1 MPPKKHH
8 LKTKGANVS
17 SSLDLESE
25 DISLETTVPTA
36 EEVSSSDELRDGSQ
50 RVTRQLL
57 ERKEMQHSI
66 QLLKIEMSQKNLL
79 LDNMKADHM
88 TKVEELEERL
98 NDALHQKQVL
108 ALRLDSQLKLAQEEN
123 KKQQALRKQ
132 EMDTIMLRQKQLEET
147 NRQLCDKAGELR
159 RSLRNLDISQARYEE
174 LKDIPEDKQTIQEY
188 VSVLFYD
195 MVNPL
200 RTQVTELTLKNGC
213 LSEELDIHRTQMKSL
228 MESYEEERHLR
239 AELEIRCQKLT
250 LDLADTKQLIQ
261 EGDYRKENYPT
272 IRRYLNLHNTL
283 FCIIIFK
290 YILFTHHFSERD
302 HLDIELKELKRKYE
316 SLDLTHTALNRER
329 DTLSKE
335 VVLIN
340 VVYYDPY
347 YDLILCLTFVFL
359 QVATLQQSMT
369 LLQKDKEYLHRQNME
384 LSVRCAHEEDRLERL
399 QVQLED
405 SKKARE
411 ETYEKYVTSR
421 DHYKS
426 EYEAK
431 LREELEN
438 IRLKTGQEIDSL
450 QRASRE
456 MYERENRNLR
466 EARDI
471 AVLERDRA
479 MAAERDTQSRYD
491 QLLEQFRQL
500 QLGTDNRVAELSNQ
514 SKLHAFEAERAEM
527 VKEETAKAL
536 AQCQVECEK
545 LQKKLEV
552 LTQEFYRLQT
562 CSEKRVTELQA
573 QTAEQAARLQT
584 YERLEQ
590 ELDQVTMQAAEI
602 ENEEEAER
610 VLFSYGY
617 GANVPTTAKRRLK
630 QSVHLARRVL
640 QLERQNTALRRELD
654 AKGAQAGQVSQ
665 ELLAANQLLQQTQ
678 QPYSYLIETV
688 KQREAQISTLKER
701 MALLEDDV
709 KYEHCRKKTS
719 TLQQVKNNMAAD
731 LERLLNHREV
741 HMSLCWQTNDVFS
754 FCCIV

>member
-8 LKTKGANVS
+8 LKPKGANVS

-57 ERKEMQHSI
+57 ERKELLHSL
-66 QLLKIEMSQKNLL
+66 QLLKIELSQKNLL

-88 TKVEELEERL
+88 TKVEDLEERL

-159 RSLRNLDISQARYEE
+159 RSLRNLDISQDRYEE
-174 LKDIPEDKQTIQEY
+174 LKDLPEDKLTIQEY
-188 VSVLFYD
+188 VSVLFYEV
-195 MVNPL
+195 VNPL
-200 RTQVTELTLKNGC
+200 RTQVTQLTLKNGC
-213 LSEELDIHRTQMKSL
+213 LSEELEVHRTQMKSL
-228 MESYEEERHLR
+228 MESYEEERRLR

-261 EGDYRKENYPT
+261 EGDYRRENYPT
-272 IRRYLNLHNTL
+272 IRR
-283 FCIIIFK
+283 
-290 YILFTHHFSERD
+290 ERD
-302 HLDIELKELKRKYE
+302 HLDVELNELKRRYE
-316 SLDLTHTALNRER
+316 SLDLIHTALNRER

-335 VVLIN
+335 V
-340 VVYYDPY
+340 
-347 YDLILCLTFVFL
+347 
-359 QVATLQQSMT
+359 ATLQQSVT

-411 ETYEKYVTSR
+411 EAYEKYVTSR

-426 EYEAK
+426 EYEAR

-438 IRLKTGQEIDSL
+438 IRHKTGQEMDSL

-514 SKLHAFEAERAEM
+514 AKLHSFEAERAEM

-562 CSEKRVTELQA
+562 SSEKRVTELQA
-573 QTAEQAARLQT
+573 QTAEQASKLET

-654 AKGAQAGQVSQ
+654 ANKAQAGQVSQ
-665 ELLAANQLLQQTQ
+665 ELLAVNQLLQQTQ

-701 MALLEDDV
+701 IALLEDDV
-709 KYEHCRKKTS
+709 NSLRREKS

-731 LERLLNHREV
+731 LERLLNHRECFPEDFACV
-741 HMSLCWQTNDVFS
+741 RVPGPAV
-754 FCCIV
+754 CCLKS

>member
-1 MPPKKHH
+1 
-8 LKTKGANVS
+8 
-17 SSLDLESE
+17 
-25 DISLETTVPTA
+25 
-36 EEVSSSDELRDGSQ
+36 
-50 RVTRQLL
+50 
-57 ERKEMQHSI
+57 
-66 QLLKIEMSQKNLL
+66 
-79 LDNMKADHM
+79 
-88 TKVEELEERL
+88 
-98 NDALHQKQVL
+98 
-108 ALRLDSQLKLAQEEN
+108 
-123 KKQQALRKQ
+123 
-132 EMDTIMLRQKQLEET
+132 
-147 NRQLCDKAGELR
+147 
-159 RSLRNLDISQARYEE
+159 
-174 LKDIPEDKQTIQEY
+174 
-188 VSVLFYD
+188 
-195 MVNPL
+195 
-200 RTQVTELTLKNGC
+200 
-213 LSEELDIHRTQMKSL
+213 
-228 MESYEEERHLR
+228 
-239 AELEIRCQKLT
+239 
-250 LDLADTKQLIQ
+250 
-261 EGDYRKENYPT
+261 
-272 IRRYLNLHNTL
+272 
-283 FCIIIFK
+283 
-290 YILFTHHFSERD
+290 
-302 HLDIELKELKRKYE
+302 
-316 SLDLTHTALNRER
+316 
-329 DTLSKE
+329 
-335 VVLIN
+335 
-340 VVYYDPY
+340 
-347 YDLILCLTFVFL
+347 
-359 QVATLQQSMT
+359 
-369 LLQKDKEYLHRQNME
+369 ME

-701 MALLEDDV
+701 VALLEDDV
-709 KYEHCRKKTS
+709 NSLRREKS

-741 HMSLCWQTNDVFS
+741 HMSLCCFLLLVS
-754 FCCIV
+754 FNERNEFERVSFFLRFFFISLIHCINP